1 MKKSILLVAAI
12 LYGLLLFPQL
22 IVAQN
27 IVQTTDVTVIYK
39 NQPLPSDFENV
50 TKFYFYNG
58 NLMLDQSGVTTA
70 IPLET
75 IKRLELDAVS
85 NFISVADWGESTILI
100 YPNPTSDKLYFS
112 SPSEQNVLV
121 AIYSLNGQL
130 LKREQVSTSE
140 NLDVS
145 SLSKGIYIIKV
156 NDQIYKFSKL

>member
-1 MKKSILLVAAI
+1 
-12 LYGLLLFPQL
+12 
-22 IVAQN
+22 
-27 IVQTTDVTVIYK
+27 
-39 NQPLPSDFENV
+39 
-50 TKFYFYNG
+50 
-58 NLMLDQSGVTTA
+58 MLDQSGVTPA